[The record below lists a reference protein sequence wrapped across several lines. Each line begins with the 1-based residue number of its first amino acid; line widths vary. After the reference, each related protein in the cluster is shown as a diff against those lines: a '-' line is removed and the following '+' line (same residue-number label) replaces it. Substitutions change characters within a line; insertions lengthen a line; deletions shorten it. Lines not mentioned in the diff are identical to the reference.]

1 MGIGSVRS
9 TGRDTW
15 IKEFETMDF
24 WRVIEERRSMRN
36 FDAGC
41 DVPPEMVQ
49 RILGAAIRAPSAGN
63 CQPWH
68 FVVIRSEQTKG
79 LLAEA
84 AYGQW
89 FIADAPVVIV
99 VCADP
104 ARSAWRYGSRG
115 VQLYCLQDTAA
126 ATEHILLAA
135 TAVGLGACWVGAFDE
150 RAASR
155 ALGLPTSLRPVAIV
169 PIGYPAAHP
178 YRTSRRSL
186 KEVVTFGE
194 WFLDRKREHGY
205 NSIAS
210 AEGVTALECQRR

>member
-1 MGIGSVRS
+1 
-9 TGRDTW
+9 
-15 IKEFETMDF
+15 MDF
-24 WRVIEERRSMRN
+24 WQVIEERHSVRD
-36 FDAGC
+36 FDAVR
-41 DVPPEMVQ
+41 DVQPEMVQ
-49 RILGAAIRAPSAGN
+49 KILSAAIRAPSAGN

-68 FVVIRSEQTKG
+68 FVVVRNEQTKD

-104 ARSAWRYGSRG
+104 ARSTWRYGSRG

-135 TAVGLGACWVGAFDE
+135 TALGLGACWVGAFDE
-150 RAASR
+150 RAASK
-155 ALGLPTSLRPVAIV
+155 ALGLPTNLRPVAIV
-169 PIGYPAAHP
+169 PIGHPAARP

-186 KEVVTFGE
+186 KEVTTFGE
-194 WFLDRKREHGY
+194 
-205 NSIAS
+205 
-210 AEGVTALECQRR
+210 